1 MTGLH
6 DVRARTLAARAAL
19 GLRRRLLA
27 LADAVV
33 PPQLALFERGM
44 GVAQTQLLRAAVRLG
59 VADRLKEGPR
69 SAGDLA
75 RACGV
80 SEDALFRA
88 LRALAALGVFELG
101 ADGRFANNRLSLA
114 LCADAL
120 GSVADFLVYLGSR
133 ANALAWGD
141 LERTLAD
148 GASAFERVHGE
159 SVWAWVRRHPEEERA
174 FAAAMVHI
182 TELDAPE
189 IAAGYPFGELRR
201 VCDVAGGHGT
211 LLAEVLR
218 RHRELEGVLLDAP
231 QVVAEAPGF
240 LAARGVAGRTRCVG
254 GDFFE
259 EVPADCDAYLL
270 KDVLH
275 DWDDEACLRILRTCR
290 RAARTGARVVVAELL
305 LERLDASSPAAVSD
319 VHMMVVCH
327 GGRQRSAAEHQALL
341 AAAGFRAG
349 RVLHLRAPLGLVEGI
364 AA

>member
-19 GLRRRLLA
+19 ALRRRLLA

-44 GVAQTQLLRAAVRLG
+44 GVAQTQLLRCAVRLG
-59 VADRLKEGPR
+59 VAERLRGGPR
-69 SAGDLA
+69 SAADLA

-88 LRALAALGVFELG
+88 LRALAALGVFELR

-114 LCADAL
+114 LRAGAR
-120 GSVADFLVYLGSR
+120 GSFADFVVYLGSR
-133 ANALAWGD
+133 SNTLAWGD

-159 SVWAWVRRHPEEERA
+159 SVWAWFRRHPEEERS
-174 FAAAMVHI
+174 FAAAMIHI
-182 TELDAPE
+182 TELDAPA

-218 RHRELEGVLLDAP
+218 RHPALEGVLLDAP
-231 QVVAEAPGF
+231 PVVAEAPAF
-240 LAARGVAGRTRCVG
+240 LDRRGVGARVRCVG

-259 EVPADCDAYLL
+259 EVPAGCDAYLL

-275 DWDDEACLRILRTCR
+275 DWDDEACLRILRACR
-290 RAARTGARVVVAELL
+290 RAARPGARVVVAELL

-319 VHMMVVCH
+319 VQMMVVCH
-327 GGRQRSAAEHQALL
+327 GGRQRSAAEHRALL

-349 RVLHLRAPLGLVEGI
+349 RVVALRAPLGLVEGI